1 MSFLHRIKQQL
12 HTDDPQQRKKEIFWL
27 LGQFRQQRKALVLII
42 ILSLTGICMGLG
54 GNIASKYLIDSITG
68 FRASGVLFWGCLFAG
83 LIVGSLILS
92 SVSGHLTAKLRIRAT
107 NTLRKDIFSH
117 ILASRWE
124 SLEAYRSGE
133 LMNLLNSDVTTVAEA
148 SVSFLPGFLGT
159 LVRFLGTFAIMLYF
173 EPVMALIALFV
184 IPVLVLLSGNLT
196 RKLRRYDLTMKEMNG
211 SVMSFQ
217 SESFRNLTSIK
228 AFALTDF
235 FTDEL
240 DKLQR
245 SYEQTYLDA
254 TGFHLG
260 MNVLLSLAGMT
271 VTALG
276 MCYGVYQLW
285 QGNITYG
292 SMTMLLSLA
301 GTLRSAFSTML
312 SQLKHA
318 ISITNSAGRLM
329 VLEALPTEDTQIP
342 ENLSEEDVF
351 LALEQVSFSYQNGSV
366 LLYPFDFHAAPGD
379 VIAIT
384 GPSGEG
390 KTTLLRLLLGLVAP
404 QSGTASVLD
413 THNSRYPLNAGTRY
427 LFSYVPQGNSIFAGT
442 VAQNLRFLCPDA
454 TDAQLWAA
462 LDAVCARDF
471 VRELPLQLDQPIG
484 PGGQGLS
491 EGQAQRLAIA
501 RALLRKAPIL
511 LLDEA
516 TSALDSQT
524 ERKLLE
530 NLRAGNWVRTCIL
543 VTHRSASAAFC
554 SRSYEILQGRVTE
567 VGHGA

>member
-1 MSFLHRIKQQL
+1 MSFLHRIKRQL
-12 HTDDPQQRKKEIFWL
+12 HMDDPQQRKRELFWL
-27 LGQFRQQRKALVLII
+27 LGHFKQQRKALILISF
-42 ILSLTGICMGLG
+42 LNLMGICMSLG
-54 GNIASKYLIDSITG
+54 GNISSKYLIDSITG
-68 FRASGVLFWGCLFAG
+68 FQASGVVFWGCLFAS

-92 SVSGHLTAKLRIRAT
+92 SVSGHLTAKLRIRAM

-124 SLEAYRSGE
+124 SLEPYRSGE
-133 LMNLLNSDVTTVAEA
+133 LLNLLNSDVGTVADA
-148 SVSFLPGFLGT
+148 SVNFLPSFLGT
-159 LVRFLGTFAIMLYF
+159 VVRFAGTFAIMLYF
-173 EPVMALIALFV
+173 EPVMALIALFA
-184 IPVLVLLSGNLT
+184 IPVLMLLSGDLT
-196 RKLRRYDLTMKEMNG
+196 RKMRRYDLTMKEMNG
-211 SVMSFQ
+211 NVMSFQ

-228 AFALTDF
+228 AFALTDL

-240 DKLQR
+240 DKLQH
-245 SYEQTYLDA
+245 SYERTYLDA

-260 MNVLLSLAGMT
+260 MNILLSLVGMT

-285 QGNITYG
+285 LGNISYG

-301 GTLRSAFSTML
+301 GTLRSSFSAMF
-312 SQLKHA
+312 SQVKHA

-329 VLEALPTEDTQIP
+329 ALEALPTEDTQIP

-351 LALEQVSFSYQNGSV
+351 LVLEQVSFAYQNGNV

-390 KTTLLRLLLGLVAP
+390 KTTLLRLLLGLVSP
-404 QSGTASVLD
+404 QSGKASILD
-413 THNSRYPLNAGTRY
+413 AHNRSYPLNAGTRY
-427 LFSYVPQGNSIFAGT
+427 LFSYVPQGNSIFTGT

-462 LDAVCARDF
+462 LDTVCAGNF
-471 VRELPLQLDQPIG
+471 VRELPLQLDQLIG

-524 ERKLLE
+524 EQKLLE
-530 NLRAGNWVRTCIL
+530 NLRTGNWVRTCIL

-554 SRSYEILQGRVTE
+554 SRNYNILQGRVAE
-567 VGHGA
+567 VDHGA

>member
-1 MSFLHRIKQQL
+1 MSFLHWIKRQL
-12 HTDDPQQRKKEIFWL
+12 HMDDPQQRKREFFWL
-27 LGQFRQQRKALVLII
+27 LGQFKQQRKALILIS
-42 ILSLTGICMGLG
+42 ILSLTGICMSLG
-54 GNIASKYLIDSITG
+54 GNLSSKYLIDSITG
-68 FRASGVLFWGCLFAG
+68 FQASGVVFWGCLFAS

-92 SVSGHLTAKLRIRAT
+92 SVSGHLTAKLRIRAI

-124 SLEAYRSGE
+124 SLEPYRSGE
-133 LMNLLNSDVTTVAEA
+133 LLNLLNSDVGTVADA
-148 SVSFLPGFLGT
+148 SASFLPGFLGT
-159 LVRFLGTFAIMLYF
+159 LVRFAGTFAIMLYF
-173 EPVMALIALFV
+173 EPVMALIALFA
-184 IPVLVLLSGNLT
+184 IPILVLLSGNLT
-196 RKLRRYDLTMKEMNG
+196 RKMRRYDLTMKEMNG
-211 SVMSFQ
+211 NVMSFQ

-228 AFALTDF
+228 AFALTDL
-235 FTDEL
+235 FTGEL
-240 DKLQR
+240 DKLQH

-260 MNVLLSLAGMT
+260 MNFLLSLGGMT

-285 QGNITYG
+285 QGNISYG
-292 SMTMLLSLA
+292 SVTMLLSLA
-301 GTLRSAFSTML
+301 GTLRSSFSAMF
-312 SQLKHA
+312 SQVKHA

-329 VLEALPTEDTQIP
+329 ALEALPTEDTQIP
-342 ENLSEEDVF
+342 ENLSEEDIF
-351 LALEQVSFSYQNGSV
+351 LVLEQVSFSYQNGNA

-404 QSGTASVLD
+404 QSGKASILD
-413 THNSRYPLNAGTRY
+413 AHNRSYPLNAGTRY
-427 LFSYVPQGNSIFAGT
+427 LFSYVPQGNSIFTGT

-462 LDAVCARDF
+462 LDAVCAGNF
-471 VRELPLQLDQPIG
+471 VRELPLQLDQLIG

-524 ERKLLE
+524 EQKLLE
-530 NLRAGNWVRTCIL
+530 NLRTGNWVRTCIL

-554 SRSYEILQGRVTE
+554 SRSYDILQGRVTE
-567 VGHGA
+567 VDHGA

>member
-12 HTDDPQQRKKEIFWL
+12 HMDDPQQRKRELLWL
-27 LGQFRQQRKALVLII
+27 LGQFNQQRKALILIS
-42 ILSLTGICMGLG
+42 ILSLAGICMGLAS
-54 GNIASKYLIDSITG
+54 NVASKYLIDSITA
-68 FRASGVLFWGCLFAG
+68 FQASGVLFCGCLFAA
-83 LIVGSLILS
+83 LILGSLILG
-92 SVSGHLTAKLRIRAT
+92 SVSGHLTAKLRIRAK
-107 NTLRKDIFSH
+107 NTLQKDIFSR
-117 ILASRWE
+117 ILTSRWE
-124 SLEAYRSGE
+124 SLEPYRSGE
-133 LMNLLNSDVTTVAEA
+133 LLNLLNADVGTVADA

-159 LVRFLGTFAIMLYF
+159 LVRFAGTFAIMLYF
-173 EPVMALIALFV
+173 EPVMALIALTA
-184 IPVLVLLSGNLT
+184 IPVLVLLSGKLT
-196 RKLRRYDLTMKEMNG
+196 RKMRRYDLTMKEMNG
-211 SVMSFQ
+211 DVMSFQ
-217 SESFRNLTSIK
+217 TESFRNLTSIK
-228 AFALTDF
+228 AFALTDH
-235 FTDEL
+235 FTGEL
-240 DKLQR
+240 DKLQQ

-260 MNVLLSLAGMT
+260 MNVVLSLAGMT

-285 QGNITYG
+285 LGNISYG

-301 GTLRSAFSTML
+301 GSLRNAFSALL
-312 SQLKHA
+312 SQAKHA

-329 VLEALPTEDTQIP
+329 ALEELPTEDIQIP
-342 ENLSEEDVF
+342 DNLSEEGIS
-351 LALEQVSFSYQNGSV
+351 LALEQVSFSYQNGSA

-404 QSGTASVLD
+404 QHGSASILD
-413 THNSRYPLNAGTRY
+413 AQGRSYPLNAGTRH

-442 VAQNLRFLCPDA
+442 IAQNLRFLCPEA
-454 TDAQLWAA
+454 TDAQLWSALEAA
-462 LDAVCARDF
+462 CAADF
-471 VRELPLQLDQPIG
+471 VRALPLQLDQMIG
-484 PGGQGLS
+484 TGGQGLS

-524 ERKLLE
+524 EQKLLE

-554 SRSYEILQGRVTE
+554 NRSYEILQGRVAE
-567 VGHGA
+567 VDHGA

>member
-1 MSFLHRIKQQL
+1 MSFLHWIKRQL
-12 HTDDPQQRKKEIFWL
+12 HMDDPQQRKREFFWL
-27 LGQFRQQRKALVLII
+27 LGQFKQQRKALILIS
-42 ILSLTGICMGLG
+42 ILSLTGICMSLG
-54 GNIASKYLIDSITG
+54 GNLSSKYLIDSITG
-68 FRASGVLFWGCLFAG
+68 FQASGVVFWGCLFAS

-92 SVSGHLTAKLRIRAT
+92 SVSGHLTAKLRIRAI

-124 SLEAYRSGE
+124 SLEPYRSGE
-133 LMNLLNSDVTTVAEA
+133 LLNLLNSDVGTVADA

-159 LVRFLGTFAIMLYF
+159 LVRFAGTFAIMLYF
-173 EPVMALIALFV
+173 EPVMALIALFA

-196 RKLRRYDLTMKEMNG
+196 RKMRRYDLTMKEMNG
-211 SVMSFQ
+211 NVMSFQ

-228 AFALTDF
+228 AFALTDL
-235 FTDEL
+235 FTGEL
-240 DKLQR
+240 DKLQH

-260 MNVLLSLAGMT
+260 MNVLLSLGGMT

-285 QGNITYG
+285 QGNISYG

-301 GTLRSAFSTML
+301 GTLRSSFSAMF
-312 SQLKHA
+312 SQVKHA

-329 VLEALPTEDTQIP
+329 ALEALPTEDTQIP
-342 ENLSEEDVF
+342 ENLSEEDIF
-351 LALEQVSFSYQNGSV
+351 LVLEQVSFSYQNGNA

-404 QSGTASVLD
+404 QSGKASILD
-413 THNSRYPLNAGTRY
+413 AHNRSYPLNAGTRY

-462 LDAVCARDF
+462 LDAVCAGNF
-471 VRELPLQLDQPIG
+471 VRELPLQLDQLIG

-524 ERKLLE
+524 EQKLLE
-530 NLRAGNWVRTCIL
+530 NLRTGNWVRTCIL

-554 SRSYEILQGRVTE
+554 SRSYDILQGRVAE
-567 VGHGA
+567 VDHGA